1 MCDGATTSL
10 LAERVDCEDAGRLG
24 GWERATT
31 PSLMSRYLR
40 MVGVRGVVKLVVCKM
55 FALYR

>member
-10 LAERVDCEDAGRLG
+10 LAERVDCEDTGRLG

-40 MVGVRGVVKLVVCKM
+40 MVGVRGVVKLAACKM
-55 FALYR
+55 SALSL